1 MSRVFDMKYRINYID
16 NDRYFE
22 GEKTLTVEAET
33 EIEAINQLIQSDN
46 RNAWQIISVE
56 TIAG

>member
-1 MSRVFDMKYRINYID
+1 MKYRINYID

>member
-1 MSRVFDMKYRINYID
+1 MKYRIKYID

-22 GEKTLTVEAET
+22 GERTTTIEAET
-33 EIEAINQLIQSDN
+33 EIEAINRLIQSDN
-46 RNAWQIISVE
+46 RNAWHILSVE